1 VSQRVAL
8 GRGLAALI
16 PERTG
21 ATVPPP
27 QGETFIPLALIE
39 PNPDQP
45 RVSIRPEP
53 LQGLAQSIRESGVVQ
68 PIVVRPIAGGRYQIV
83 AGERRWRAAQIAG
96 IPKIPAIVR
105 KVSDEKA
112 AEFALIENIQR
123 EDLTPIEEG
132 LALRRLQEAL
142 GLTQEGLA
150 QKIGKDRA
158 TVANTMRL
166 LRLPAE
172 VKDAISRGALSAGHA
187 RALLALDSSDAQKE
201 IALLAVQKGLSVRQV
216 EERVRALASP
226 SKPASAKKTDANTR
240 AAEEKLRAR
249 LGARVEIVRRGRKGE
264 IRVHFENES
273 ELDRLFN
280 WMSRG

>member
-1 VSQRVAL
+1 MAL
-8 GRGLAALI
+8 GRGLSALI
-16 PERTG
+16 PDRAGG
-21 ATVPPP
+21 APPP
-27 QGETFIPLALIE
+27 AGETFIPLALIE

-68 PIVVRPIAGGRYQIV
+68 PIVVRPTSGGRYQIV

-105 KVSDEKA
+105 KVTDEKA

-123 EDLTPIEEG
+123 EDLTPIEEAI
-132 LALRRLQEAL
+132 ALRRLQEAM

-150 QKIGKDRA
+150 QKVGKDRA
-158 TVANTMRL
+158 TIANTMRL

-187 RALLALDSSDAQKE
+187 RALLALDSAEAQKE
-201 IALLAVQKGLSVRQV
+201 IALLAVQRGLSVRQI
-216 EERVRALASP
+216 EERVRASAA
-226 SKPASAKKTDANTR
+226 PAKSLGGRRSDANTR

-249 LGARVEIVRRGRKGE
+249 LGARVEIVRRGKKGE
-264 IRVHFENES
+264 IRVHFENEG
-273 ELDRLFN
+273 ELDRIFT
-280 WMSRG
+280 WMTRG